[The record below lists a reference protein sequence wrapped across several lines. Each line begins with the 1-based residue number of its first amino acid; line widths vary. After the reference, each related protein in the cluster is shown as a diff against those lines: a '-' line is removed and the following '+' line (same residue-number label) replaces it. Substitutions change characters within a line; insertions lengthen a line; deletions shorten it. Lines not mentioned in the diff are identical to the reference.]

1 MFKIKVISIFAI
13 NVIFLLL
20 SWAFYLFPHGDE
32 YLMLFVI
39 PLICIVAPYVL
50 TLRMMAFLL
59 AGNFLFFVF
68 YSVIGILNA
77 VDVAVLMSLLVASSG
92 ISYMCMMLSRTF
104 ERFNRADVAGEEDK
118 YNRVVRELENGE
130 RKGRTVEKELSRISR
145 LYKITKQLES
155 VLRFDDLFDALFDFL
170 ENNFQFGTAHL
181 LVFNDGK
188 FSQGVSKSVLG
199 DRMDHGKR
207 ERKGPIDYKALVGYM
222 GEKDFK
228 SFYLDRKNAVDVFD
242 SIGVRADTFLAFPLF
257 VKKISAILAIEG
269 ATKMGYNK
277 INIIIP
283 QIALELR
290 KVELYEQVEKLSI
303 IDGLTGVYL
312 RRYLIDRLMEEVDR
326 ARRLELTFSI
336 GMIDIDHFK
345 RCNDEYGHL
354 AGDAVLREVAER
366 LKFSVREVDMVARY
380 GGEEFCVILPETT
393 KKLAVIVAERLRKSV
408 ESAEVKTFE
417 EKINTTISIG
427 IATYPENGKDVT
439 SLIEA
444 ADTALYKAKH
454 KGRNR
459 VCTA

>member
-1 MFKIKVISIFAI
+1 MFKVKVISIFAI
-13 NVIFLLL
+13 NIIFLLL

-32 YLMLFVI
+32 YLTLFVI
-39 PLICIVAPYVL
+39 SLICIVAPYVL
-50 TLRMMAFLL
+50 SLRLMAFLL

-68 YSVIGILNA
+68 YTVIGILNP
-77 VDVAVLMSLLVASSG
+77 VDVVVLMLLLMASSG
-92 ISYMCMMLSRTF
+92 ISYMGMMLSRTF
-104 ERFNRADVAGEEDK
+104 KQFNRANVAREEDK
-118 YNRVVRELENGE
+118 YNRIVKELENGE
-130 RKGRTVEKELSRISR
+130 RNGRVIEKELTRISR

-170 ENNFQFGTAHL
+170 ESNFQFETAHL
-181 LVFNDGK
+181 LVFNDGR

-199 DRMDHGKR
+199 DRVDHSKR
-207 ERKGPIDYKALVGYM
+207 ERESPIDYKVLVDYM
-222 GEKDFK
+222 KKKDFK
-228 SFYLDRKNAVDVFD
+228 SFYLDRKNAGKVFD

-277 INIIIP
+277 INIIVP

-312 RRYLIDRLMEEVDR
+312 RRYLINRLREEVDR

-354 AGDAVLREVAER
+354 AGDSVLREVAER
-366 LKFSVREVDMVARY
+366 LKVSVREVDMVARY
-380 GGEEFCVILPETT
+380 GGEEFCVVLPETT
-393 KKLAVIVAERLRKSV
+393 KKLAVMVAERLRKSV
-408 ESAEVKTFE
+408 ESADVKAFE
-417 EKINTTISIG
+417 EKISTTISIG
-427 IATYPENGKDVT
+427 IATYPEDGKDAT

-444 ADTALYKAKH
+444 ADTALYKAKR

-459 VCTA
+459 VCVA